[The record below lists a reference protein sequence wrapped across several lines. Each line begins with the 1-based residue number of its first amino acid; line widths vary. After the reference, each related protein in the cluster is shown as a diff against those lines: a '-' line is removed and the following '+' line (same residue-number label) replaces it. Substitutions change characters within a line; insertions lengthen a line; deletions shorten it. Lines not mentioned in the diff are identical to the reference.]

1 MAFVLLAASSNA
13 LSAPTAKLDY
23 KPVDKL
29 VAAAQS
35 VLQQAKE
42 NSTTFSA
49 EDITDDD
56 RHRGARFVSPVDGY
70 FIQARIRAWTSILSA
85 ARIGSFCGIKIQA
98 IDPSRSEHP
107 GLCLS
112 LDSTRTLVL

>member
-1 MAFVLLAASSNA
+1 MLLAASSNA

-35 VLQQAKE
+35 VLQQAKQK
-42 NSTTFSA
+42 STTFSA

-70 FIQARIRAWTSILSA
+70 FIQARICAWTSILSA
-85 ARIGSFCGIKIQA
+85 ARIGSFCGIKI
-98 IDPSRSEHP
+98 
-107 GLCLS
+107 
-112 LDSTRTLVL
+112 